1 MKTFHKTHIG
11 DTKELLKTFP
21 KEFVHL
27 SITSPPYW
35 NIKDY
40 EDQRQIG
47 FGESY
52 DEYLKSLNVVWKETK
67 RVLLP
72 GCKMIINVGDQ
83 FRRAS
88 ENNGKYE
95 IIPIHSDIIRNCQ
108 KLGFIFLGN
117 IIWRKITSTKT
128 SGGGSWMG
136 SIYHPRDGYITYEHE
151 YIILFKKSGKPP
163 KVTESQK
170 ELSKL
175 PKEFRSKWFRGIW
188 DDIHGERQ
196 NVHKAKFPLEI
207 PERLIRMF
215 SFSGETI
222 LDPFM
227 GSGTTAEAAFLN
239 NRNSVGIELN
249 TRYANLGKKR
259 VESMEIISENV
270 HNYGKRSA

>member
-1 MKTFHKTHIG
+1 MKTSHKTHIG

-27 SITSPPYW
+27 SVTSPPYW

-108 KLGFIFLGN
+108 KLGFTFLGN

-151 YIILFKKSGKPP
+151 YIMLFKKPGKPP

-188 DDIHGERQ
+188 DDVYGERQ
-196 NVHKAKFPLEI
+196 NDHKAKFPLEI

-215 SFSGETI
+215 SFAGETI

-249 TRYANLGKKR
+249 ERYANLGKKR